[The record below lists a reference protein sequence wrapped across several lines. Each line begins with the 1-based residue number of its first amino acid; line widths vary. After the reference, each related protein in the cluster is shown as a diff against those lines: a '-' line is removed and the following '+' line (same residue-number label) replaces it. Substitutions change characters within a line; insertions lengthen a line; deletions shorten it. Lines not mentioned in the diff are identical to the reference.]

1 MIRIVLLSLLAVLV
15 VMLVLRFMPRLRA
28 VLLAIMRNPLLR
40 YIPIGLVL
48 RLIRL
53 LIFRR

>member
-1 MIRIVLLSLLAVLV
+1 MIRLIVLSLLAMLV
-15 VMLVLRFMPRLRA
+15 VMLVLRLVPRSRA
-28 VLLAIMRNPLLR
+28 VLWAIMRHPLVR
-40 YIPIGLVL
+40 YIPVGLVL

>member
-1 MIRIVLLSLLAVLV
+1 MIRIVILALLAILV
-15 VMLVLRFMPRLRA
+15 VMLIFKLAPGLQARA
-28 VLLAIMRNPLLR
+28 IAMGRSPIVRYLLTNVI
-40 YIPIGLVL
+40 L

>member
-1 MIRIVLLSLLAVLV
+1 MIRIVIIALIAVLV
-15 VMLVLRFMPRLRA
+15 VMLIFRMAPGLRA
-28 VLLAIMRNPLLR
+28 RAMVLGRSPLVR
-40 YIPIGLVL
+40 YLLTNVVL

>member
-1 MIRIVLLSLLAVLV
+1 MIRIVILALLAILV
-15 VMLVLRFMPRLRA
+15 VMLIFKLAPRLRA
-28 VLLAIMRNPLLR
+28 RAIAIGRSPIVRYLLTNVI
-40 YIPIGLVL
+40 L

>member
-1 MIRIVLLSLLAVLV
+1 MIRIVILALLAILV
-15 VMLVLRFMPRLRA
+15 VMLIFKLAPGLRA
-28 VLLAIMRNPLLR
+28 RAIAIGRSPIVRYLLTNVI
-40 YIPIGLVL
+40 L

>member
-1 MIRIVLLSLLAVLV
+1 MMRIVILSLLAVLV
-15 VMLVLRFMPRLRA
+15 VILVLRFAPRLRMM
-28 VLLAIMRNPLLR
+28 LLAVMRHPLVR
-40 YIPIGLVL
+40 YIPVGLVL

>member
-1 MIRIVLLSLLAVLV
+1 MIRIVILALLAVLV
-15 VMLVLRFMPRLRA
+15 VMLIFRLAPGLRVRA
-28 VLLAIMRNPLLR
+28 MAIGRSPILR
-40 YIPIGLVL
+40 YLLTNVIL

>member
-1 MIRIVLLSLLAVLV
+1 MIRIVILSLLAVLV
-15 VMLVLRFMPRLRA
+15 VLLVLRFMPRLRA
-28 VLLAIMRNPLLR
+28 VLLAIIRSPLFR

-53 LIFRR
+53 LILRR

>member
-1 MIRIVLLSLLAVLV
+1 MIRIVLLALIAILVTILL
-15 VMLVLRFMPRLRA
+15 LRAMPRLRA
-28 VLLAIMRNPLLR
+28 LVIALGRSPLVRYLLTNV
-40 YIPIGLVL
+40 VL

>member
-1 MIRIVLLSLLAVLV
+1 MIRIVILALLAVLV
-15 VMLVLRFMPRLRA
+15 VMLIFRLAPGLRVRA
-28 VLLAIMRNPLLR
+28 MAIGRSPIVRYLLTNVI
-40 YIPIGLVL
+40 L

>member
-1 MIRIVLLSLLAVLV
+1 MMRIVILSLLAVLV
-15 VMLVLRFMPRLRA
+15 VILVLRFAPRLRA
-28 VLLAIMRNPLLR
+28 LLLAVMRHPLVR

>member
-1 MIRIVLLSLLAVLV
+1 MIRIVLLAIIAILVTILL
-15 VMLVLRFMPRLRA
+15 LRAMPRLRA
-28 VLLAIMRNPLLR
+28 RVIALGRSPLVRYLLTNV
-40 YIPIGLVL
+40 VL

>member
-1 MIRIVLLSLLAVLV
+1 MLSLLAVLV
-15 VMLVLRFMPRLRA
+15 VTLVLRFMPRLRR
-28 VLLAIMRNPLLR
+28 VLLAIMRSPVLR
-40 YIPIGLVL
+40 YIPVGLVL

>member
-1 MIRIVLLSLLAVLV
+1 MMRIVLLSLLAVLV
-15 VMLVLRFMPRLRA
+15 FMLVLRFAPRLRA
-28 VLLAIMRNPLLR
+28 LLLSVMRSPLLR

-53 LIFRR
+53 LILRR

>member
-1 MIRIVLLSLLAVLV
+1 MRIVLLSLLAVLV
-15 VMLVLRFMPRLRA
+15 FMLVLRFAPRLRA
-28 VLLAIMRNPLLR
+28 LLLSVMRSPLLR

-53 LIFRR
+53 LILRR

>member
-1 MIRIVLLSLLAVLV
+1 MRIVLLSLLAVLV
-15 VMLVLRFMPRLRA
+15 FMLVLRFAPRLRA
-28 VLLAIMRNPLLR
+28 LLLAVMRSPLLR

-53 LIFRR
+53 LILRR

>member
-1 MIRIVLLSLLAVLV
+1 MIRIVILSLLAVLV
-15 VMLVLRFMPRLRA
+15 VVLVLRFMPRLRA
-28 VLLAIMRNPLLR
+28 ALLAVMRSPLFR

>member
-1 MIRIVLLSLLAVLV
+1 MMRIVILSLLAVLV
-15 VMLVLRFMPRLRA
+15 VILVFRMAPRLRA
-28 VLLAIMRNPLLR
+28 RAVALIRSPLVRYLLTNV
-40 YIPIGLVL
+40 VL